1 MYYTSGCLK
10 EKCKSITLLYD
21 MKYQRCDILKTK
33 NNHRLLVL
41 DCFID
46 NDNQNKFYEVKEIW
60 NKWKTI
66 RSINID
72 LIESDDIELDKTYLR
87 NKKLTK
93 IINRINE
100 SINRM

>member
-1 MYYTSGCLK
+1 
-10 EKCKSITLLYD
+10 
-21 MKYQRCDILKTK
+21 MKYKRGDIINTK
-33 NNHRLLVL
+33 YNHRMLIL

-72 LIESDDIELDKTYLR
+72 LMETDTELDIIYIR
-87 NKKLTK
+87 NEKLTK
-93 IINRINE
+93 IINKING
-100 SINRM
+100 